1 MAAEE
6 DLGLQAL
13 EARLI
18 ELELRS
24 EERRAEM
31 QKIDEFV
38 RAFENRIHRMEKQL
52 DSLKKLLENPPE
64 AMPAPSEDLPPHY

>member
-1 MAAEE
+1 MAPGD
-6 DLGLQAL
+6 DLDLQAL
-13 EARLI
+13 EARLV

-24 EERRAEM
+24 EERRADM
-31 QKIDEFV
+31 QKTDEFV

-64 AMPAPSEDLPPHY
+64 AMPAPAEDLPPHY